1 MNTNYNPFYTKQQL
15 THALT
20 DALGLL
26 HAVHA
31 VVVGAHAEG
40 VTLVLVLHPLGH
52 AIALR
57 TVIGLRGS
65 LQSGS

>member
-1 MNTNYNPFYTKQQL
+1 MNTYYNPLYNKQQL

-20 DALGLL
+20 DALSLL

-31 VVVGAHAEG
+31 VVVEAHVEG

-57 TVIGLRGS
+57 AVIGLRGS